1 MFNGPKFFSRIMCL
15 LKKKKKKNNVSSH
28 KEEECVPGRRVS
40 WIGTLRHERVLLPY
54 ETVGI
59 FR

>member
-1 MFNGPKFFSRIMCL
+1 MFNGPKFFSRIM
-15 LKKKKKKNNVSSH
+15 SSH

-40 WIGTLRHERVLLPY
+40 WTGTLRHERVLLPH
-54 ETVGI
+54 ETLGI